1 MLKGVACRKWSLTML
16 GLVIVLAG
24 CKNGGGGGY

>member
-1 MLKGVACRKWSLTML
+1 MLRIVARRSWGAGVL